1 MAIRQRLP
9 YWPRLRGTRML
20 SAAFWWWH
28 GGCLSPCEPCV
39 CLPSL
44 EFMPMSERLTLP
56 VLPLREVVLFPGVS
70 TPIGA
75 GRPATLRAIERALKS
90 EQRLIFAVSQRE
102 NVERVTA
109 ESLYAM
115 GTIAKIGQVQRGL
128 AGVQLL
134 LHGEKRGTA
143 LHYVETG
150 PP

>member
-56 VLPLREVVLFPGVS
+56 VLPLREVVLFPGV
-70 TPIGA
+70 TTVIGA
-75 GRPATLRAIERALKS
+75 GRPATLRAIDAATKS
-90 EQRLIFAVSQRE
+90 ESRLIFAVSQRD
-102 NVERVTA
+102 NIDQVTPA
-109 ESLYAM
+109 VLYTM
-115 GTIAKIGQVQRGL
+115 GTVARV
-128 AGVQLL
+128 
-134 LHGEKRGTA
+134 
-143 LHYVETG
+143 
-150 PP
+150 

>member
-56 VLPLREVVLFPGVS
+56 VLPLREVVLFPGVY
-70 TPIGA
+70 A
-75 GRPATLRAIERALKS
+75 GRRRTPRDVARHRGGVEERLPPHFCRGAARERRYGHSRRAVHDRDDHQDQPDPARPGRRAAAAARRA
-90 EQRLIFAVSQRE
+90 QG
-102 NVERVTA
+102 
-109 ESLYAM
+109 Y
-115 GTIAKIGQVQRGL
+115 
-128 AGVQLL
+128 
-134 LHGEKRGTA
+134 
-143 LHYVETG
+143 G
-150 PP
+150 PPLYG